1 MRSDDLVPILV
12 PELPRTC
19 TLSQGVI
26 GSWNSTTG
34 ANSLSVGNAGY
45 DDMPIIGG
53 ANLSDISPGDQV
65 IVISYGNQRFI
76 LGRLIQP

>member
-1 MRSDDLVPILV
+1 MIP
-12 PELPRTC
+12 
-19 TLSQGVI
+19 
-26 GSWNSTTG
+26 NSTTG